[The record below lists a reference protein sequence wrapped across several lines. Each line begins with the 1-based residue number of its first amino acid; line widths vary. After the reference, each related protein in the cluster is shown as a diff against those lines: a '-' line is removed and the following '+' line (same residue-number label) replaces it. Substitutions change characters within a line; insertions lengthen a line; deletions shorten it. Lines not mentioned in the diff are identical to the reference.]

1 MKSQAKDRSL
11 QIRSLVSNNRIENF
25 KLPGKQVAVNCHQL
39 YPENQP
45 QWHKKMD
52 THMVHYV
59 HYVFQKQ
66 YKNTQIGI
74 CPPAR
79 YLTVRFRFL
88 YQLHDKQAFSTF
100 HLPPSQS

>member
-1 MKSQAKDRSL
+1 MGLNEFASKHPSCSTPNKNLSPLPMPGPALGPCLVEAAFHEITGEDRSL

-45 QWHKKMD
+45 QLHKKMD

-66 YKNTQIGI
+66 
-74 CPPAR
+74 
-79 YLTVRFRFL
+79 
-88 YQLHDKQAFSTF
+88 
-100 HLPPSQS
+100 